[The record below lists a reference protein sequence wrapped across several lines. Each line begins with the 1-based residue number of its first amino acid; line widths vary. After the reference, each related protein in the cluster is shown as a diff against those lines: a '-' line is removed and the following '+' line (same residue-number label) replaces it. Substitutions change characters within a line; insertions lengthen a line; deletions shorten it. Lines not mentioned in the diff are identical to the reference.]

1 MELIPEKTSKSKKDI
16 KNSGIGLTNVKKR
29 LELGYSAKDY
39 ELTTKE
45 TNQLYIVELKIK
57 V

>member
-1 MELIPEKTSKSKKDI
+1 MYFDLKSKKDI